1 MHLRQLLLELSQ
13 AGTEILVFLFERLCD
28 FERNFSLGF
37 PGAIRA
43 SCDRFFIF
51 RLGIGCG

>member
-1 MHLRQLLLELSQ
+1 MLLELSQ